1 MLSLRLEPRVFCSN
15 YSNLSDR
22 WGNERDGGKCRPIGT
37 FHFKFKNNPEKTLA
51 KFLQDITSYQA
62 LRTQQWGWTD
72 EHFENFDQV
81 RITFCPTKIFQ
92 NCFVTK
98 MGSFFIKN
106 NLVQKYG

>member
-1 MLSLRLEPRVFCSN
+1 MFL
-15 YSNLSDR
+15 DR

-37 FHFKFKNNPEKTLA
+37 FHFKFNNNPEKTLA
-51 KFLQDITSYQA
+51 KFLKDITSYEE

-81 RITFCPTKIFQ
+81 CLYKIIFGQ
-92 NCFVTK
+92 FLCQKRAF
-98 MGSFFIKN
+98 SLKN

>member
-1 MLSLRLEPRVFCSN
+1 MLSLRFEPRVFVAIILI
-15 YSNLSDR
+15 YFSDR

-81 RITFCPTKIFQ
+81 RIIFCPKKI
-92 NCFVTK
+92 
-98 MGSFFIKN
+98 S
-106 NLVQKYG
+106 